1 MFYWDFAYTEFYSF
15 NILLLSSA
23 LLMYCSVMKKLQ
35 NPSAIGLSLALFGA
49 LLLTPDTLF
58 MRLSELDGFTMLMWR
73 GGLSGVGYILIW
85 AWFTLR
91 LELKIPNF
99 LTLSFGIVVICQ
111 IINATF
117 FSLAIAIAPV
127 TIVLISVATAPIF
140 SAILSW
146 FFLGETLS
154 KFSIGTA
161 IFVLL
166 GLYISVLGEQS
177 TLIELD
183 ASTLLGALLGLGVAF
198 SLAMNFTI
206 IRKDKDVPFVLAI
219 GIGALLAGSLGLLFA
234 DNIYWPP
241 MKNIAAIA
249 VTGIIILPVSFC
261 TLSYA
266 ARYVSSST
274 VSLIMLLE
282 TVLGPLWIW
291 WGIGEAPTNAMLIGG
306 AIVIFCLT
314 AFLINQGRKRPN

>member
-1 MFYWDFAYTEFYSF
+1 
-15 NILLLSSA
+15 
-23 LLMYCSVMKKLQ
+23 MKKLK
-35 NPSAIGLSLALFGA
+35 NPGTIGLSLALFGA

-58 MRLSELDGFTMLMWR
+58 MRISELDGFTMLAWR
-73 GGLSGVGYILIW
+73 GGLSGIGYLLIW
-85 AWFTLR
+85 AWFSLR
-91 LELKIPNF
+91 LELKIPNV
-99 LTLSFGIVVICQ
+99 LTLSFAIVVICQ

-117 FSLAIAIAPV
+117 FSLAIAVAPV

-161 IFVLL
+161 ILVLL
-166 GLYISVLGEQS
+166 GLYISVLGGDA

-183 ASTLLGALLGLGVAF
+183 TSTLLGALFGLGVAF
-198 SLAMNFTI
+198 TLAMNFTI
-206 IRKDKDVPFVLAI
+206 IRKDKNVPFVLAI
-219 GIGALLAGSLGLLFA
+219 GIGALLAGSLGLLCA
-234 DNIYWPP
+234 DNLYWPP
-241 MKNIAAIA
+241 VKNMAAIA

-266 ARYVSSST
+266 ARFVPSST

-291 WGIGEAPTNAMLIGG
+291 WGIGEEPTNAMLLGG
-306 AIVIFCLT
+306 AIVVFSLT
-314 AFLINQGRKRPN
+314 AFLINQSKNRPT